1 MQGTIILINLYDKYI
16 RTHQAKI
23 EEDQKM
29 EESSDED
36 DYDDEDDLGYF
47 GENDEVI

>member
-1 MQGTIILINLYDKYI
+1 MITIFI
-16 RTHQAKI
+16 RTKQDKI

-36 DYDDEDDLGYF
+36 DYDDSQLLK
-47 GENDEVI
+47 I